1 MLGRKTFTCNLVTV
15 ALFLLKLSW
24 KVKNSNVKLINSKD
38 LKPDDIRVFV
48 MTSEFF
54 AMTSVFVK
62 TSCL

>member
-38 LKPDDIRVFV
+38 LKPDDIRVFL

-62 TSCL
+62 TCL

>member
-62 TSCL
+62 TCL